1 MNRDFPRIISML
13 RKEQGLSQKK
23 VADDLDISQAL
34 LSHYEKGIRECGLDF
49 LVKIASYYDVSCDY
63 LLGRTPDRSGAT
75 ITIEEIPEYT
85 DKTDNDNVKE
95 NMLAVLNKRLIMNT
109 ISIIFDTL
117 ISASNKKL
125 TSYVSNYLMNSIYLL
140 FRKLFSSNKENPQ
153 AVFSVDKDTY
163 SGYIRAIM
171 NIEETKIDNLLNSPK
186 NKIHIN
192 LSPEEIERKYR
203 DKASSLY
210 NLIQNSE
217 KNIKQKL

>member
-1 MNRDFPRIISML
+1 MNKDFPRIISLL
-13 RKEQGLSQKK
+13 RKEKGLSQKK

-49 LVKIASYYDVSCDY
+49 LVKIASYYNVSCDY

-75 ITIEEIPEYT
+75 ITIEDIPEYN
-85 DKTDNDNVKE
+85 DNTDNSNAKD

-109 ISIIFDTL
+109 TSIIFDML
-117 ISASNKKL
+117 IHVSNKKL
-125 TSYVSNYLMNSIYLL
+125 TGYVSNYLMNSNYLL
-140 FRKLFSSNKENPQ
+140 FRKLYSSNNENPQ
-153 AVFSVDKDTY
+153 AVFSIDKSIY
-163 SGYIRAIM
+163 SGYIRASM
-171 NIEETKIDNLLNSPK
+171 NIEEAKIDDLLNTSK
-186 NKIHIN
+186 SKINID
-192 LSPEEIERKYR
+192 LTPEVIETEYK

>member
-1 MNRDFPRIISML
+1 ML